1 MAKNITFNTDARA
14 KLAKGVNT
22 LADAVTVTMGPK
34 GRYVAL
40 QRTFGAPTITND
52 GVSVAKEIELEDNIE
67 NMGAQLVKEVATKTN
82 DTVGDGTT
90 TATLLAQAIVND
102 GLRNV
107 AAGANPLAIRRGI
120 DKAVNAAVAEMKKQA
135 KPVETKEQIASV
147 GTISAGDP
155 EVGEKIAEAMEV
167 VGKDGVITVEDSQTF
182 DITIDTVEGMQFD
195 KGYVSAYF
203 VTDNDRMEAV
213 MKDPFILIT
222 DQKISSVQDIMPV
235 LEAVQRAGRG
245 LLIIAEDIDGEALP
259 TLVLNKI
266 RGALNVCAV
275 KAPGY
280 GDRRKRILE
289 DIAVLTGGQAA
300 LDELGVKVADITAD
314 MLGTAKSV
322 TISKDNTVIVG
333 GAGSKEAIDARIAQI
348 KGEMENTTSDFDR
361 EKLQERLAKLSGGV
375 AVIKVGAATES
386 ELKEIKHR
394 VEDALQA
401 TRAAV
406 EEGIV
411 AGGGVAF
418 MDAVPALDAVEIDD
432 PEEKIGVDIVK
443 KALTAPVATIAKN
456 AGFEGAVV
464 VDKVAELPAGQ
475 GLNSAN
481 GEWGDMIE
489 MGVLDPVKVSRV
501 TLQNAA
507 SVASLIL
514 ITEAT
519 VSDVPKN
526 TQLEDAGRRY
536 VLRPTRSRTP
546 TGNPQGVT
554 GVSLRNVLG
563 HAKRLRIALRA
574 AEPLC
579 VLRNVP
585 ERNPRHAP
593 GFPAFTALGS
603 ARGEGR
609 G

>member
-40 QRTFGAPTITND
+40 QRSFGAPTITND

-120 DKAVNAAVAEMKKQA
+120 DKAVNASVAEMKKQA
-135 KPVETKEQIASV
+135 KPVETKEQVASV

-155 EVGEKIAEAMEV
+155 EVGEKIAQAMEV

-213 MKDPFILIT
+213 MKDPYILIT
-222 DQKISSVQDIMPV
+222 DQKISNVQDIMPV
-235 LEAVQRAGRG
+235 LEAVQRTGKG
-245 LLIIAEDIDGEALP
+245 LLIIAEDVEGEALP

-280 GDRRKRILE
+280 GDRRKRMLE

-418 MDAVPALDAVEIDD
+418 MDAAPALDAVEIDD

-526 TQLEDAGRRY
+526 TQLEDAIAAATAGQ
-536 VLRPTRSRTP
+536 
-546 TGNPQGVT
+546 QG
-554 GVSLRNVLG
+554 GG
-563 HAKRLRIALRA
+563 MY
-574 AEPLC
+574 
-579 VLRNVP
+579 
-585 ERNPRHAP
+585 
-593 GFPAFTALGS
+593 
-603 ARGEGR
+603 
-609 G
+609 

>member
-1 MAKNITFNTDARA
+1 MAKDITFDTAART
-14 KLAKGVNT
+14 KLAKGVNK

-40 QRTFGAPTITND
+40 QRSFGAPTITND
-52 GVSVAKEIELEDNIE
+52 GVSVAKEIELEDPIE

-90 TATLLAQAIVND
+90 TATLLAQAIVDD

-120 DKAVNAAVAEMKKQA
+120 EKAVNAAVDEMKKQA
-135 KPVETKEQIASV
+135 QPVETKEQIASV

-155 EVGEKIAEAMEV
+155 NVGAKISDAMDV
-167 VGKDGVITVEDSQTF
+167 VGKDGVITVEDGQTF
-182 DITIDTVEGMQFD
+182 DIQIDTVEGMQFD

-203 VTDNDRMEAV
+203 VTDNDRMEATL
-213 MKDPFILIT
+213 KDPYILMT
-222 DQKISSVQDIMPV
+222 DQKISNVQDIMPV
-235 LEAVQRAGRG
+235 LEAVSRAGKS
-245 LLIIAEDIDGEALP
+245 LLIIAEDIEGEALP
-259 TLVLNKI
+259 TLVLNKV
-266 RGALNVCAV
+266 RGALSVVAV

-280 GDRRKRILE
+280 GDRRKRMLE
-289 DIAVLTGGQAA
+289 DIAALTGGQVA
-300 LDELGVKVADITAD
+300 LDELGIKVADITAD

-322 TISKDNTVIVG
+322 TVTKDNTTIVDG
-333 GAGSKEAIDARIAQI
+333 GGSKEAIEARVAQI
-348 KGEMENTTSDFDR
+348 KGELEHTDSDFDR

-375 AVIKVGAATES
+375 AVIKVGAATET

-418 MDAVPALDAVEIDD
+418 MDAAPALDSIEVED
-432 PEEKIGVDIVK
+432 PEEKIGIDIVK
-443 KALTAPVATIAKN
+443 KALTAPVATIAQN

-464 VDKVAELPAGQ
+464 VDKVASLPAGE
-475 GLNSAN
+475 GLNSYN
-481 GEWGDMIE
+481 GEWGNMIE
-489 MGVLDPVKVSRV
+489 MGVLDPVKVTRT

-519 VSDVPKN
+519 VTDVPKN
-526 TQLEDAGRRY
+526 TALEDAIAAATAGA
-536 VLRPTRSRTP
+536 
-546 TGNPQGVT
+546 QG
-554 GVSLRNVLG
+554 GG
-563 HAKRLRIALRA
+563 MY
-574 AEPLC
+574 
-579 VLRNVP
+579 
-585 ERNPRHAP
+585 
-593 GFPAFTALGS
+593 
-603 ARGEGR
+603 
-609 G
+609 

>member
-167 VGKDGVITVEDSQTF
+167 VSKDGVITVEDSQTF

-213 MKDPFILIT
+213 MKDPYILIT

-322 TISKDNTVIVG
+322 TISKDNTVVVG

-418 MDAVPALDAVEIDD
+418 MDAAPALDAVEIDD

-526 TQLEDAGRRY
+526 TQLEDAIAAATAGQ
-536 VLRPTRSRTP
+536 
-546 TGNPQGVT
+546 QG
-554 GVSLRNVLG
+554 GG
-563 HAKRLRIALRA
+563 MY
-574 AEPLC
+574 
-579 VLRNVP
+579 
-585 ERNPRHAP
+585 
-593 GFPAFTALGS
+593 
-603 ARGEGR
+603 
-609 G
+609 

>member
-40 QRTFGAPTITND
+40 QRSFGAPTITND

-155 EVGEKIAEAMEV
+155 EVGEKIAQAMEV

-213 MKDPFILIT
+213 MKDPYILIT
-222 DQKISSVQDIMPV
+222 DQKISNVQDIMPV
-235 LEAVQRAGRG
+235 LEAVSRAGKG

-280 GDRRKRILE
+280 GDRRKRMLE

-418 MDAVPALDAVEIDD
+418 MDAAPALDAVEIDD

-481 GEWGDMIE
+481 GEWGGMIE

-526 TQLEDAGRRY
+526 TQLEDAIAAATAGQ
-536 VLRPTRSRTP
+536 
-546 TGNPQGVT
+546 QG
-554 GVSLRNVLG
+554 GG
-563 HAKRLRIALRA
+563 MY
-574 AEPLC
+574 
-579 VLRNVP
+579 
-585 ERNPRHAP
+585 
-593 GFPAFTALGS
+593 
-603 ARGEGR
+603 
-609 G
+609 

>member
-1 MAKNITFNTDARA
+1 MAKNITFDTDARA

-52 GVSVAKEIELEDNIE
+52 GVSVAKEIELEDAIE

-102 GLRNV
+102 GLKNV

-120 DKAVNAAVAEMKKQA
+120 DKAVSAAVAAMKGQA
-135 KPVETKEQIASV
+135 QPVETKEQIASV
-147 GTISAGDP
+147 GTISAADP
-155 EVGEKIAEAMEV
+155 EVGAKIADAMDV

-213 MKDPFILIT
+213 MKDPYILIT
-222 DQKISSVQDIMPV
+222 DQKISNVQDIMPV
-235 LEAVQRAGRG
+235 LEAVSRAGKG

-280 GDRRKRILE
+280 GDRRKRLLE

-300 LDELGVKVADITAD
+300 LDELGIKVADITAD

-322 TISKDNTVIVG
+322 TIAKDNTTIVD
-333 GAGSKEAIDARIAQI
+333 GAGSKEAIADRIAAI
-348 KGEMENTTSDFDR
+348 KGEMENTDSEFDR

-375 AVIKVGAATES
+375 AVIKVGAATET

-418 MDAVPALDAVEIDD
+418 MDALPALEGIEVSD
-432 PEEKIGVDIVK
+432 PEEQIGIDIIK

-456 AGFEGAVV
+456 AGYEGAVI
-464 VDKVAELPAGQ
+464 VDKISELPAGE

-481 GEWGDMIE
+481 GTWGNMIE
-489 MGVLDPVKVSRV
+489 MGVLDPVKVTRT

-519 VSDVPKN
+519 VTDVPKN
-526 TQLEDAGRRY
+526 TQLEDAIAAATAGA
-536 VLRPTRSRTP
+536 
-546 TGNPQGVT
+546 QG
-554 GVSLRNVLG
+554 GG
-563 HAKRLRIALRA
+563 MY
-574 AEPLC
+574 
-579 VLRNVP
+579 
-585 ERNPRHAP
+585 
-593 GFPAFTALGS
+593 
-603 ARGEGR
+603 
-609 G
+609 

>member
-1 MAKNITFNTDARA
+1 MAKDITFDTAART
-14 KLAKGVNT
+14 KLAKGVNK

-40 QRTFGAPTITND
+40 QRSFGAPTITND
-52 GVSVAKEIELEDNIE
+52 GVSVAKEIELEDPIE

-120 DKAVNAAVAEMKKQA
+120 EKAVNAAVDEMKKQA
-135 KPVETKEQIASV
+135 QPVETKEQIASV

-155 EVGEKIAEAMEV
+155 NVGAKISDAMDV
-167 VGKDGVITVEDSQTF
+167 VGKDGVITVEDGQTF
-182 DITIDTVEGMQFD
+182 DIQIDTVEGMQFD

-203 VTDNDRMEAV
+203 VTDNDRMEATL
-213 MKDPFILIT
+213 KDPYILMT
-222 DQKISSVQDIMPV
+222 DQKISNVQDIMPV
-235 LEAVQRAGRG
+235 LEAVSRAGKS
-245 LLIIAEDIDGEALP
+245 LLIIAEDIEGEALP
-259 TLVLNKI
+259 TLVLNKV
-266 RGALNVCAV
+266 RGALSVVAV

-280 GDRRKRILE
+280 GDRRKRMLE
-289 DIAVLTGGQAA
+289 DIAALTGGQVA
-300 LDELGVKVADITAD
+300 LDELGIKVSDITAD

-322 TISKDNTVIVG
+322 TVTKDNTTIVDG
-333 GAGSKEAIDARIAQI
+333 GGSKEAIEARVAQI
-348 KGEMENTTSDFDR
+348 KGELEHTDSDFDR

-375 AVIKVGAATES
+375 AVIKVGAATET

-418 MDAVPALDAVEIDD
+418 MDAAPALDSIEVED

-443 KALTAPVATIAKN
+443 KALTAPVATIAQN

-464 VDKVAELPAGQ
+464 VDKVASLPAGE
-475 GLNSAN
+475 GLNSYN
-481 GEWGDMIE
+481 GEWGNMIE
-489 MGVLDPVKVSRV
+489 MGVLDPVKVTRT

-519 VSDVPKN
+519 VTDVPKN
-526 TQLEDAGRRY
+526 TALEDAIAAATAGA
-536 VLRPTRSRTP
+536 
-546 TGNPQGVT
+546 QG
-554 GVSLRNVLG
+554 GG
-563 HAKRLRIALRA
+563 MY
-574 AEPLC
+574 
-579 VLRNVP
+579 
-585 ERNPRHAP
+585 
-593 GFPAFTALGS
+593 
-603 ARGEGR
+603 
-609 G
+609 

>member
-213 MKDPFILIT
+213 MKDPYILIT

-322 TISKDNTVIVG
+322 TISKDNTVVVG
-333 GAGSKEAIDARIAQI
+333 GAGSKEAIDVRIAQI

-418 MDAVPALDAVEIDD
+418 MDAAPALDAVEIDD

-526 TQLEDAGRRY
+526 TQLEDAIATATAGQ
-536 VLRPTRSRTP
+536 
-546 TGNPQGVT
+546 QG
-554 GVSLRNVLG
+554 GG
-563 HAKRLRIALRA
+563 MY
-574 AEPLC
+574 
-579 VLRNVP
+579 
-585 ERNPRHAP
+585 
-593 GFPAFTALGS
+593 
-603 ARGEGR
+603 
-609 G
+609 

>member
-213 MKDPFILIT
+213 MKDPYILIT

-322 TISKDNTVIVG
+322 TISKDNTVVVG

-418 MDAVPALDAVEIDD
+418 MDAAPALDAVEIDD

-443 KALTAPVATIAKN
+443 KALTAPVGTIAKN

-526 TQLEDAGRRY
+526 TQLEDAIAAATAGQ
-536 VLRPTRSRTP
+536 
-546 TGNPQGVT
+546 QG
-554 GVSLRNVLG
+554 GG
-563 HAKRLRIALRA
+563 MY
-574 AEPLC
+574 
-579 VLRNVP
+579 
-585 ERNPRHAP
+585 
-593 GFPAFTALGS
+593 
-603 ARGEGR
+603 
-609 G
+609 